1 MITSVKTLR
10 NFQKKF
16 SLSLIINQN
25 TWLCKGKKKTVL
37 SCCKILEEENVIH
50 LNSRGKVDVD
60 IENTS
65 WKVLAYGIYAQV
77 VDVSEIERVSA
88 ANE

>member
-1 MITSVKTLR
+1 MVFRHDNEIEHIDIEPYKYSLKLR
-10 NFQKKF
+10 
-16 SLSLIINQN
+16 IY
-25 TWLCKGKKKTVL
+25 
-37 SCCKILEEENVIH
+37 
-50 LNSRGKVDVD
+50 

-77 VDVSEIERVSA
+77 VDVTEIERVNA